1 MGRRPRW
8 LLFLLFLLVAYHIGA
23 AIRALQLPTDTAERL
38 SLSPSLL
45 LMTGVTW
52 ALLFGWVTIGLV
64 RKKRGSVKRSLML
77 IAVFIIYRALR
88 LVVFTQSVY
97 DRQRL
102 PFSLMIF
109 LLLLIGVVLTLIRNR
124 DIQNNGE

>member
-1 MGRRPRW
+1 MHRRPRW
-8 LLFLLFLLVAYHIGA
+8 LLFVLFLLVVYHVGA
-23 AIRALQLPTDTAERL
+23 VIRALQLPTDTAEQL

-64 RKKRGSVKRSLML
+64 RRKRGSVKRALML
-77 IAVFIIYRALR
+77 IAVFIIYSALR

-102 PFSLMIF
+102 PFLLMIF
-109 LLLLIGVVLTLIRNR
+109 LLLLIGVVLALIRNQ